1 MIASFYDE
9 TNANILKDVCIQR
22 ASLRDGDIIVMK
34 FNTASNTFDIS
45 DLENMVSSIQ
55 KNFPNNQIFVSFDD
69 FYLDKIIYKEQIFFY
84 SLFL

>member
-9 TNANILKDVCIQR
+9 TKAENLKDVYIQQM
-22 ASLRDGDIIVMK
+22 SLRDGDIIVMK
-34 FNTASNTFDIS
+34 FNTESNTFDIN

-69 FYLDKIIYKEQIFFY
+69 FYLDKIIHKE
-84 SLFL
+84 

>member
-9 TNANILKDVCIQR
+9 TNADILKDVYIQR

-34 FNTASNTFDIS
+34 FNTESNTFDIN

-69 FYLDKIIYKEQIFFY
+69 FYLDKIIYKE
-84 SLFL
+84 

>member
-9 TNANILKDVCIQR
+9 TNANNLKDVCIQQT
-22 ASLRDGDIIVMK
+22 SLRDGDIIVMK
-34 FNTASNTFDIS
+34 FNTESNTFDIN

-69 FYLDKIIYKEQIFFY
+69 FYLDKIIHKE
-84 SLFL
+84 

>member
-9 TNANILKDVCIQR
+9 INANILKDVYIQR

-34 FNTASNTFDIS
+34 FNTESNTFDIS

-55 KNFPNNQIFVSFDD
+55 KKFS
-69 FYLDKIIYKEQIFFY
+69 K
-84 SLFL
+84 

>member
-9 TNANILKDVCIQR
+9 TNANILKDVYIQR
-22 ASLRDGDIIVMK
+22 TSLRDGDIIVMK
-34 FNTASNTFDIS
+34 CNTESNTFDIN

-69 FYLDKIIYKEQIFFY
+69 FYLDKIIYKE
-84 SLFL
+84 

>member
-22 ASLRDGDIIVMK
+22 TSLKDGDIIVMK
-34 FNTASNTFDIS
+34 FNTESNTFDIN

-69 FYLDKIIYKEQIFFY
+69 FYLDKIIYKE
-84 SLFL
+84 

>member
-9 TNANILKDVCIQR
+9 TNANSLKDVCIQQI
-22 ASLRDGDIIVMK
+22 SLRDGDIIVMK
-34 FNTASNTFDIS
+34 FNTESNTFDIN

-69 FYLDKIIYKEQIFFY
+69 FYLDKIIHKE
-84 SLFL
+84 

>member
-9 TNANILKDVCIQR
+9 TKAENLKDVCIQQM
-22 ASLRDGDIIVMK
+22 SLRDGDIIVMK
-34 FNTASNTFDIS
+34 FNTESNTFDIN

-69 FYLDKIIYKEQIFFY
+69 FYLDKIIHKE
-84 SLFL
+84 

>member
-1 MIASFYDE
+1 MIASFYNE
-9 TNANILKDVCIQR
+9 TNANILKDVYIQR

-34 FNTASNTFDIS
+34 FNTESNTFDIS

-69 FYLDKIIYKEQIFFY
+69 FYLDKIIYKE
-84 SLFL
+84 

>member
-9 TNANILKDVCIQR
+9 TNADILKDVYIQR

-34 FNTASNTFDIS
+34 FNTESNTFDIS

-69 FYLDKIIYKEQIFFY
+69 FYLDKIIYKE
-84 SLFL
+84 

>member
-9 TNANILKDVCIQR
+9 TNDNILKDVYIQR

-34 FNTASNTFDIS
+34 FNTESNTFDIS

-69 FYLDKIIYKEQIFFY
+69 FYLDKIIYKE
-84 SLFL
+84 

>member
-9 TNANILKDVCIQR
+9 TNANSLKDVCIQQT
-22 ASLRDGDIIVMK
+22 SLRDGDIIVMK
-34 FNTASNTFDIS
+34 FNTESNTFDIN

-69 FYLDKIIYKEQIFFY
+69 FYLDKIIHKE
-84 SLFL
+84 

>member
-9 TNANILKDVCIQR
+9 TNANILKDVYIQR
-22 ASLRDGDIIVMK
+22 TSLRDGDIIVMK
-34 FNTASNTFDIS
+34 FNTKSNTFDIN

-69 FYLDKIIYKEQIFFY
+69 FYLDKIIYKE
-84 SLFL
+84 

>member
-9 TNANILKDVCIQR
+9 TNANILKDVYIQR

-34 FNTASNTFDIS
+34 FNTESNTFDIS

-69 FYLDKIIYKEQIFFY
+69 FYLDKIIYKE
-84 SLFL
+84 

>member
-9 TNANILKDVCIQR
+9 TNANILKDVYIQR
-22 ASLRDGDIIVMK
+22 TSLRDGDIIVMK
-34 FNTASNTFDIS
+34 FNTESNTFDIN

-69 FYLDKIIYKEQIFFY
+69 FYL
-84 SLFL
+84 

>member
-9 TNANILKDVCIQR
+9 TNANILKDVYIQR
-22 ASLRDGDIIVMK
+22 TSLRDGDIIVMK
-34 FNTASNTFDIS
+34 FNTESNTFDIN

-69 FYLDKIIYKEQIFFY
+69 FYLDKIIYKE
-84 SLFL
+84 